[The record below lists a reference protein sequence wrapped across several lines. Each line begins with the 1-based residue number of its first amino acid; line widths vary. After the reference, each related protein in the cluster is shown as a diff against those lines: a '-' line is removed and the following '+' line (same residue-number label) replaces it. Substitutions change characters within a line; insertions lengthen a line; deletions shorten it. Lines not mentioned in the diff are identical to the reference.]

1 MSSQE
6 QQHGSN
12 SYCYDEKDNFLQD
25 MVLATQSRTYL
36 ESEHLG
42 RARWKQPNISS
53 KLSNHQWPAES
64 LPLPVGYW
72 FKWKYVL
79 FCNYLR
85 LKCALGNF
93 GEVAVRSNSLAQES
107 LPPMQQM
114 GLCLIQLRSSLQ
126 MLLRYKIGACTV
138 IAAHLL
144 GTIRNRG
151 HARLS
156 PFRKKKHLKSEMQNS
171 KEV

>member
-1 MSSQE
+1 
-6 QQHGSN
+6 
-12 SYCYDEKDNFLQD
+12 
-25 MVLATQSRTYL
+25 MVQTRIATFYRIWCSRHKAGLTWNP
-36 ESEHLG
+36 STWD

-107 LPPMQQM
+107 LPLMQQM

-156 PFRKKKHLKSEMQNS
+156 PSRKKKTP
-171 KEV
+171 